1 MKKLRQFIW
10 AAVIIGSVLTPSARA
25 AESFSLL
32 LQKGI
37 FAEETEG
44 NLDAAIKIYQQI
56 TAEAATNRSVV
67 AQAQYRLGVCYQKK
81 GNKAQ
86 AISILNDLLKQF
98 PAEAALGQK
107 ARDLLADLG
116 QTPSSNITIRRVLT
130 DASGVRGVLTADG
143 KYISRIDYDRGD
155 VVQF

>member
-10 AAVIIGSVLTPSARA
+10 AAVIIGSVLTPSATA
-25 AESFSLL
+25 AESFSVL

-56 TAEAATNRSVV
+56 TAEAATDRSVV

-81 GNKAQ
+81 GNKEQ
-86 AISILNDLLKQF
+86 AINILNDLLKQF

-107 ARDLLADLG
+107 ARESATEATLVEKEAG
-116 QTPSSNITIRRVLT
+116 GIMSPQMSTTQKH
-130 DASGVRGVLTADG
+130 DAKAILPEPHSVINQIP
-143 KYISRIDYDRGD
+143 IS
-155 VVQF
+155 